1 MQGLWKRLMTGAFRP
16 RTSRLVA
23 SPSGSG
29 SATLYSALCDAIAL
43 HGRGYRV
50 LEDMRRVEYRYQDLL
65 KMVLMLT
72 RLVERAAP
80 QSGAGTS
87 IGLLLPN
94 VAPTVALI
102 FGLSARGRTPAMLNY
117 TAGADAL
124 IAACRITQLQT
135 VISSRAFEEQ
145 AQLGERIAAMREACG
160 VCVLYLEDLRAAI
173 GLQDK
178 LWLMLW
184 ALWRPRQFE
193 LTDFADGERP
203 AVLLFTSGSEDK
215 PKGVVLPHRALL
227 ANLAQIHAVIDL
239 GVQDK
244 ILSALPVFHC
254 FGLTAGALLP
264 LLGGTRLFLY
274 PSPLHYRVIPELAY
288 ERACTVLFGTST
300 FLGHYARHAQAHEFC
315 HLRYVVAG
323 AERLS
328 ESVRQLWQDKF
339 GLQILEGYGATETAP
354 VLSVNTPAAHRPGSV
369 GRFLPQIEWR
379 LSPVPGIT
387 RGGLLHVR
395 GPNLMSGYLRHDRPG
410 TLHPV
415 SSSEGDGWYDT
426 GDVAEVDA
434 DGFVYLVGRVKRFAK
449 VAGEMVSLELVELL
463 AQASSPA
470 ASHAASTQP
479 DALRGEAVVLFTTDA
494 SLSREALQRK
504 ARELGHAELVV
515 PRKLVWLESL
525 PLLGSGKLDYV
536 TLRELAEG
544 ACLTSGGE

>member
-1 MQGLWKRLMTGAFRP
+1 MQGLWKRLRMRSPRP
-16 RTSRLVA
+16 VA
-23 SPSGSG
+23 SPPRLGG
-29 SATLYSALCDAIAL
+29 ATRSATLYSALCDAMARQ
-43 HGRGYRV
+43 GRGYRV

-80 QSGAGTS
+80 LSEAGSS

-124 IAACRITQLQT
+124 IAACRMAQLQT
-135 VISSRAFEEQ
+135 VISSRTFEEQ
-145 AQLGERIAAMREACG
+145 AQLGERIKALREAG
-160 VCVLYLEDLRAAI
+160 SVRVLYLEDLRAAI
-173 GLQDK
+173 GVVDK
-178 LWLMLW
+178 LWLMAW

-193 LTDFADGERP
+193 LADAADSERP

-227 ANLAQIHAVIDL
+227 ANLAQIHAVIEL
-239 GVQDK
+239 GAQDK

-274 PSPLHYRVIPELAY
+274 TSPLHYRVIPELAY

-300 FLGHYARHAQAHEFC
+300 FLGHYARHAQPHEFC
-315 HLRYVVAG
+315 HLRYVIAG
-323 AERLS
+323 AERLN
-328 ESVRQLWQDKF
+328 EGVRQLWQEKF
-339 GLQILEGYGATETAP
+339 GLQIFEGYGATEAAP
-354 VLSVNTPAAHRPGSV
+354 VLSVNTPAAHRTGSV
-369 GRFLPQIEWR
+369 GRFLPLIEWR
-379 LSPVPGIT
+379 LSAIEGIS
-387 RGGLLHVR
+387 RGGRLHVR
-395 GPNLMSGYLRHDRPG
+395 GPNVMSGYLRHDRPG
-410 TLHPV
+410 EVHPV

-426 GDVAEVDA
+426 GDIAEVDA
-434 DGFVYLVGRVKRFAK
+434 DGFVFLLGRVKRFAK
-449 VAGEMVSLELVELL
+449 VAGEMVSLEMVELL
-463 AQASSPA
+463 AQACSPA
-470 ASHAASTQP
+470 ASHAASMRA
-479 DALRGEAVVLFTTDA
+479 DAARGELLVLFTTDA

-504 ARELGHAELVV
+504 ARELGYAELVV
-515 PRKLVWLESL
+515 PRKVVMLESL

-536 TLRELAEG
+536 TLRGMAE
-544 ACLTSGGE
+544 EV